1 MTLTCDLNSG
11 EAEAQGFNFRLQLRS
26 KGTSHQSI
34 KKNRDK
40 RAGASP
46 SWRSQ
51 RSGQHY
57 CEWEVWFACPSS
69 QEQDPFSNSV
79 CLRSSEGRSLCW
91 EPAATLGEQSSIIT
105 TWSASSWRS
114 EAGAWRLVFSS
125 VSFLCNVPSTQ
136 QGNKQNLTE
145 DVEVTLVSFP
155 FSQLKLP
162 GVHGPLASQDSVCM
176 TLVHVSL
183 LVWTL
188 EVKD

>member
-1 MTLTCDLNSG
+1 MTLICDLNSG

-26 KGTSHQSI
+26 EGTSDQSI
-34 KKNRDK
+34 KNRDK

-46 SWRSQ
+46 SQ
-51 RSGQHY
+51 RSSQHY

-69 QEQDPFSNSV
+69 QEQDPFSSSV
-79 CLRSSEGRSLCW
+79 CLRSGEGRSLCW
-91 EPAATLGEQSSIIT
+91 EPAATLGEQSSVIT
-105 TWSASSWRS
+105 TWSASSWRN

-125 VSFLCNVPSTQ
+125 VSLLCNVPSTQ
-136 QGNKQNLTE
+136 QGHKQNLTE
-145 DVEVTLVSFP
+145 DVEVPFVSFP